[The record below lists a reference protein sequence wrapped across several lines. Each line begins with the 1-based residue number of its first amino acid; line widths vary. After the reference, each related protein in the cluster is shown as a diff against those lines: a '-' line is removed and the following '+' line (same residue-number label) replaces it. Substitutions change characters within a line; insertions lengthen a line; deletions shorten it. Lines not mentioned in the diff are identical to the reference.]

1 MLDDNVFNVEFNVI
15 RLIVIVLSV
24 VAPFNSDGT
33 KTEND
38 GKYFFYP
45 TSASVKKTKGQ
56 TGGNVIKLFSFIADD
71 EAK

>member
-24 VAPFNSDGT
+24 VAPFNSDGA

-56 TGGNVIKLFSFIADD
+56 TGVNVIKLFFFVADD